1 MLGLISIVYFQ
12 GQSRSVSSHTSIE
25 FSRPDLFKCTN
36 QTGFGLDVC
45 CDIRYGIQGIGGT
58 IVTGIV
64 GDYYNVVGLPLQ
76 HLCQELVSLWD
87 KGLL

>member
-1 MLGLISIVYFQ
+1 MTCLDQYQCDQADINC
-12 GQSRSVSSHTSIE
+12 
-25 FSRPDLFKCTN
+25 LFPRDKA
-36 QTGFGLDVC
+36 GA
-45 CDIRYGIQGIGGT
+45 YGIQGIGGT

-76 HLCQELVSLWD
+76 HLCQEITSLWD